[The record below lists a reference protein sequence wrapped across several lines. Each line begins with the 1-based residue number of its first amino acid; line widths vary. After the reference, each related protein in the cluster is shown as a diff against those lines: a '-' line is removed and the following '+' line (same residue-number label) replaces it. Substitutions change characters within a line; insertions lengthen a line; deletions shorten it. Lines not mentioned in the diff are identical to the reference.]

1 MQADKGG
8 AVGLVCA
15 CAYLTGIEG
24 NRARSGR
31 QVAFCRYYN
40 KTYALHEMLQHS
52 KKLGLKTET
61 EQRLLG
67 LKQKIGDKANLN
79 VKRFSLEP
87 SAVLGGASED
97 DEGDDTEDEL
107 FPLPT
112 SIPNRFATPSEL
124 EMPDNAD
131 SESDM

>member
-1 MQADKGG
+1 M
-8 AVGLVCA
+8 
-15 CAYLTGIEG
+15 T
-24 NRARSGR
+24 
-31 QVAFCRYYN
+31 FCRYYN

-131 SESDM
+131 SESDMAQPDSAREQRPAMRRRRSLGVDSDGASEL